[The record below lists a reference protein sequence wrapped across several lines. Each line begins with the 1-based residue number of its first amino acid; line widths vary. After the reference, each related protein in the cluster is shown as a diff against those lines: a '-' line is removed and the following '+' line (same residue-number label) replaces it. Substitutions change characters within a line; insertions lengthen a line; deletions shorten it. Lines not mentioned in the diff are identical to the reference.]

1 MPSRGGPENFA
12 PRAPAAR
19 CARRPSDTP
28 GLAIDVSVVGRL
40 ACVADFDAGLRVIPE
55 SGALLLQLA
64 AASTLLGLRARR
76 RRVA

>member
-1 MPSRGGPENFA
+1 
-12 PRAPAAR
+12 
-19 CARRPSDTP
+19 
-28 GLAIDVSVVGRL
+28 VSVVGRL